1 MRFLAYVTLFDGHV
15 SRNQVYLTL
24 GNFRVDNDEKRLP
37 LDVYDKIALYIILA
51 AKYGIGVRTMYIVK
65 SVASLLFDREYA
77 EGMFSLVW
85 AELSRLWSFGVENG
99 LYADHIFNKLNHIR
113 RYVEEYVNKLRI
125 EYTLYSPPGVDP
137 WVEVRFRDDRG
148 DEIAHINIRWHRN
161 ELRAFSASVRE
172 KAERLASI
180 LNALGASVEAK
191 EYDEGWRVEFTT
203 DSITAIR
210 RKEWLEAVRALVEEL
225 YRRNIINDV
234 QKNRLL
240 TDIYV
245 GPNKIEIAGIKF
257 NIEESKTDN
266 HKWLA
271 IGYWPKTTKSFN
283 TAINTLKSAGFEEGI
298 HFTAK
303 RPEGGKRGYIRL
315 KVPAGLWRLEELRR
329 QGVEWADKALQRL
342 EEIAKAKGFSD
353 LLENY
358 LKPAREAETINLKDI
373 TVEDVKKGIRAIIR
387 SVRVEWE
394 NNRPR
399 VVVEYEING
408 EVNTFSFIWGVI
420 TGGRIRAS
428 VKLNDERALVIAA
441 LTGDE
446 IVKEKRGN
454 VVLTTNHLLALVKY
468 EGIGWKLLWWYASV
482 IGA

>member
-1 MRFLAYVTLFDGHV
+1 M
-15 SRNQVYLTL
+15 
-24 GNFRVDNDEKRLP
+24 
-37 LDVYDKIALYIILA
+37 YDKAALYIVLA
-51 AKYGIGVRTMYIVK
+51 AKYDVIIRGVYIER
-65 SVASLLFDREYA
+65 SEFSINFDVEYA
-77 EGMFSLVW
+77 TKMFFLVW
-85 AELSRLWSFGVENG
+85 RDLSALWKFGVKHS
-99 LYADHIFNKLNHIR
+99 LYTDHIFKK
-113 RYVEEYVNKLRI
+113 VEKVKRHVEAYMSKIKI
-125 EYTLYSPPGVDP
+125 EYMLQNPPDLEPQVIVKFKDEKG
-137 WVEVRFRDDRG
+137 E
-148 DEIAHINIRWHRN
+148 EIAYITIKWHQGT
-161 ELRAFSASVRE
+161 LRAYFNGSKE
-172 KAERLASI
+172 KAKQLSSI
-180 LNALGASVEAK
+180 LNALGASVGAK
-191 EYDEGWRVEFTT
+191 KNNRRSWHIEFTT

-225 YRRNIINDV
+225 YKRNIINDV

-266 HKWLA
+266 YKWLA

-329 QGVEWADKALQRL
+329 QGVEWADKALKRL

-446 IVKEKRGN
+446 TIKEKRGN